1 MIKIKN
7 LTKVN
12 QIPVNELNVIKKL
25 FLFKKYSNSNFKN
38 HFISLKNINLEIF
51 GNEKVFVIGK
61 PGSGKSSLFSVLS
74 KKVDYDYGEIT
85 ISNNIYSSTLI
96 RIPPNLITGLKIK
109 DYVKTIMSFMLK
121 NELDNISRLSDQVFQ
136 LMNLSK
142 NDQEKS
148 FYEFDIFFFRR
159 LMIAISVYAKAKT
172 FLFDNFKFNLQDKK
186 FQNIFHEYLVKNKNS
201 NHLFF
206 GSKKLDFIRKYA
218 SKILI
223 LDEGEVFKFED
234 QQNISDEEIKYY
246 IKSDNDDEEFLEDD
260 DEI

>member
-1 MIKIKN
+1 MFLFEYQIRIINSTAVRGVVGQTYAWQLILSTGFKSNDKNKN

-109 DYVKTIMSFMLK
+109 VM
-121 NELDNISRLSDQVFQ
+121 
-136 LMNLSK
+136 
-142 NDQEKS
+142 
-148 FYEFDIFFFRR
+148 
-159 LMIAISVYAKAKT
+159 
-172 FLFDNFKFNLQDKK
+172 
-186 FQNIFHEYLVKNKNS
+186 
-201 NHLFF
+201 
-206 GSKKLDFIRKYA
+206 
-218 SKILI
+218 
-223 LDEGEVFKFED
+223 
-234 QQNISDEEIKYY
+234 
-246 IKSDNDDEEFLEDD
+246 
-260 DEI
+260 

>member
-7 LTKVN
+7 LTKIN
-12 QIPVNELNVIKKL
+12 ETPVNEFNVIKKL
-25 FLFKKYSNSNFKN
+25 FFFKKYSNSNLTNQFV
-38 HFISLKNINLEIF
+38 SLRNINLEIVD
-51 GNEKVFVIGK
+51 NEKVFIIGK

-74 KKVDYDYGEIT
+74 KKVDYDYGQLM
-85 ISNNIYSSTLI
+85 ISNNMFSSTLI

-109 DYVKTIMSFMLK
+109 DYVKTIMSFILK
-121 NELDNISRLSDQVFQ
+121 NEIDNINKLSVKVFEI
-136 LMNLSK
+136 MNLDKS
-142 NDQEKS
+142 DQEKS

-172 FLFDNFKFNLQDKK
+172 FLFDNFNFNLQDKK
-186 FQNIFHEYLVKNKNS
+186 FQNIFHEYLDKNKNS

-223 LDEGEVFKFED
+223 LDKGEVFKFED
-234 QQNISDEEIKYY
+234 QQKISDEEIKFYT
-246 IKSDNDDEEFLEDD
+246 KSDNDEEEFLEDD